1 MHPKRGTQEKE
12 RPKGKQ
18 PTTREQQKTKSKKNR
33 EKERNKERKKES
45 GKKKRENT
53 VGIGVCINKLSFPSL
68 LANSLFKVPKSNS

>member
-45 GKKKRENT
+45 GKKKREKT
-53 VGIGVCINKLSFPSL
+53 IGIKVCINRLSFPSF
-68 LANSLFKVPKSNS
+68 LASPFFEVPQK